1 MIGAVPRLLLPSLE
15 KTKGSTSPEKA
26 LQETLR
32 EKRGIQQQKR
42 RNGSW
47 TWRRTRPRRGRPEAE
62 RWARSAATRRSRLPA
77 CSSMGTSGGASD
89 EEEGGAAAAAAAI
102 AGDVM
107 GEFRIVASTLL
118 VYIRGII
125 TNFDFVRKLGIQ

>member
-1 MIGAVPRLLLPSLE
+1 
-15 KTKGSTSPEKA
+15 
-26 LQETLR
+26 
-32 EKRGIQQQKR
+32 
-42 RNGSW
+42 
-47 TWRRTRPRRGRPEAE
+47 
-62 RWARSAATRRSRLPA
+62 
-77 CSSMGTSGGASD
+77 MGTSGGASD